1 MASWFIDKKQLC
13 PTCMAAIRAYC
24 STCYNIGK
32 PAAETYAQF
41 VWKKAGEDGE
51 TVMTDIMGMVMGNK
65 QPEVRVSDD
74 GLSAEFLNGD
84 GDVVMTATNTAT
96 QVAGE
101 QEEDESLG

>member
-13 PTCMAAIRAYC
+13 PTCMTAIRAYC
-24 STCYNIGK
+24 STCYNAGK
-32 PAAETYAQF
+32 SASETYAQF
-41 VWKKAGEDGE
+41 VWKKSGEDGE

-65 QPEVRVSDD
+65 QPKVRVSDD
-74 GLSAEFLNGD
+74 GLSAEFLNSD
-84 GDVVMTATNTAT
+84 GDVVMTATNAAT